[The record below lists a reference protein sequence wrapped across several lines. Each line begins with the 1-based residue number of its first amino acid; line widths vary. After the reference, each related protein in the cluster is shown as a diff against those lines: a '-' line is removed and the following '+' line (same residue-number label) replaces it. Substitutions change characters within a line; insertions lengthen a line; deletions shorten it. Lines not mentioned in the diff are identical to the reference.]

1 MIRNYRRE
9 YLKSKRGF
17 HRHPLIGNTKLSP
30 MHRFLA
36 ETDRRDSA
44 EIEYTQQ
51 WKTFFKAVR
60 LGYIT
65 DLTSPLTKKGKAELT
80 KLNSLLAKREGLNE

>member
-1 MIRNYRRE
+1 MTRNYRRE
-9 YLKSKRGF
+9 YLKSKKGI
-17 HRHPLIGNTKLSP
+17 HKHPLIGLTKLSP

-36 ETDRRDSA
+36 ETNRRNSA

-65 DLTSPLTKKGKAELT
+65 DLTSPLTKKGKAELIRLD
-80 KLNSLLAKREGLNE
+80 KEEGLVP

>member
-9 YLKSKRGF
+9 YLKSKHSL
-17 HRHPLIGNTKLSP
+17 HRHPIIGNTKLSP

-36 ETDRRDSA
+36 ETDRRNSA
-44 EIEYTQQ
+44 EIEYAAQ
-51 WKTFFKAVR
+51 WKTFHKAAR

-65 DLTSPLTKKGKAELT
+65 ELTEPLTNKGKAELA
-80 KLNSLLAKREGLNE
+80 KLSNKGR